1 MGSELTVRQKILTA
15 ALAVGDEA
23 ETFTVEDLIV
33 RAWGLFPESFSLRG
47 YEGRHPD
54 SNRVL
59 AKLSG
64 ADGLCGLGWL
74 EHTDQRTYKVTRK
87 GRAVLKQLQT
97 LREVNAVEV
106 TPSVVAASVSVSV
119 ARTSPRAV
127 RAESSA
133 KESAVAEPVAK
144 PSRASR
150 SVKTVS
156 APRVELSTLT
166 DLEVQSIQQV
176 ARAEALRKFLRGSPL
191 TFADACGFWG
201 FSTSSRPAV
210 VQQRLELTAD
220 VLKRAVESFGAGVT
234 DARLPP
240 LSTCYGLFNLH
251 RLMVERFAREIESLK
266 LPMVV
271 G

>member
-1 MGSELTVRQKILTA
+1 MGSELTVRQKILA
-15 ALAVGDEA
+15 AAIAVGDEA
-23 ETFTVEDLIV
+23 EAFTVEDLIV
-33 RAWGLFPESFSLRG
+33 RAWGLYPESFSLRG

-74 EHTDQRTYKVTRK
+74 EHTDQRTYRVTRK
-87 GRAVLKQLQT
+87 GRAVIKQLQT
-97 LREVNAVEV
+97 LKE
-106 TPSVVAASVSVSV
+106 VVATDDASEAASTP
-119 ARTSPRAV
+119 ARTAPRPM
-127 RAESSA
+127 RAEPAAATTAPAA
-133 KESAVAEPVAK
+133 KPAR
-144 PSRASR
+144 PSRAT
-150 SVKTVS
+150 KAAPA
-156 APRVELSTLT
+156 APRVALSPLT

-210 VQQRLELTAD
+210 VQQRLELTGD
-220 VLKRAVESFGAGVT
+220 VLKRAVESFGAGAT
-234 DARLPP
+234 DPRLPP

-251 RLMVERFAREIESLK
+251 RLMSERFAREIEALK
-266 LPMVV
+266 LPMAA